1 MVRTTNN
8 VYLICSFAAIG
19 GGLFGF
25 DISSMSGVLGTE
37 AYKRYFGNPTSYR
50 QGGITCAMPA
60 GSLIGALSSS
70 YIADRYSRRASIQ
83 IASLFWIVG
92 SIIQCASVDIG
103 MLVVGRVIAGL
114 CVGIA
119 SSICPVYQA
128 EIAPKEIR
136 GRVVSL
142 QQWAITWGIL
152 IQYFIQYGA
161 AQVGG
166 GPNNPSQPTSA
177 FRIPWG
183 IQIIPAVIL
192 FFGMWFLPRSPR
204 WLASKDRWEEAIRV
218 MADLHGGGDV
228 NHPKVLAEYQEIEE
242 ALRFEREEAIN
253 SYRQLAAPRMFKR
266 VILGMSIQMWS
277 QLCGMNVMMYYVVYI
292 MEGANIAS
300 PLLTASIQYIL
311 NVALTLPAIVYLD
324 RFGRRP
330 AMLIGSFLMMTFL
343 FIAGGLQAGYG
354 QANTAATKNSTNSDV
369 TWIVLNKQPVSKAIV
384 GMTYLFVCA
393 FATTWGPTSW
403 TYPAEIFPSKIR
415 AKAVSLA
422 TASNWFW
429 NCVLAFAVPPLLTN
443 INWKMYMIFA
453 TFNGLAF
460 IHMFL
465 TAPETKGKTLE
476 EMDEVFDSG
485 VPAWKGVPK
494 GSRLDQLQRDIEA
507 GNLKI
512 AAPIGGQAQ
521 VQRDEK
527 KSVVREETTEA
538 EGKEE

>member
-1 MVRTTNN
+1 MYQASN
-8 VYLICSFAAIG
+8 VYFICAFAAIG

-25 DISSMSGVLGTE
+25 DISSMSGVLGTD
-37 AYKRYFGNPTSYR
+37 AYKRYFGGPKSYR
-50 QGGITCAMPA
+50 QGGITCAMPF
-60 GSLIGALSSS
+60 GSLVGALSSS
-70 YIADRYSRRASIQ
+70 FIADKYSRRASIQ
-83 IASLFWIVG
+83 IASIFWIVG

-103 MLVVGRVIAGL
+103 MLVVGRVVAGV

-161 AQVGG
+161 SWVDG
-166 GPNNPSQPTSA
+166 GPNNPGQSTAA

-192 FFGMWFLPRSPR
+192 FFGMYYLPRSPR
-204 WLASKDRWEEAIRV
+204 WLASKDRWEEAIQV
-218 MADLHGGGDV
+218 MAALHGGGDV

-242 ALRFEREEAIN
+242 ALRFEREEAIS
-253 SYRQLAAPRMFKR
+253 SYKQLTEPRMLKR
-266 VILGMSIQMWS
+266 VLLGMSIQMWS

-300 PLLTASIQYIL
+300 PLLAASVQYVL

-330 AMLIGSFLMMTFL
+330 SMLIGSFLMMSLL
-343 FIAGGLQAGYG
+343 FVVGALQKSYG
-354 QANTAATKNSTNSDV
+354 VPNKGALITSKNSDIS
-369 TWIVLNKQPVSKAIV
+369 WIINNNQPVSKAIV
-384 GMTYLFVCA
+384 AMTYLFVCT

-403 TYPAEIFPSKIR
+403 TYPSEIFPTKIR

-429 NCVLAFAVPPLLTN
+429 NCILAFAVPPLLWN

-453 TFNGLAF
+453 TFNGAAF

-476 EMDEVFDSG
+476 EMDDVFDSG
-485 VPAWKGVPK
+485 RPAWEAVPK
-494 GSRLDQLQRDIEA
+494 GSRLDQLQKDIEA
-507 GNLKI
+507 GNVKI
-512 AAPIGGQAQ
+512 AGPLGRPRTAGTEAT
-521 VQRDEK
+521 DEK
-527 KSVVREETTEA
+527 TVHVGEA
-538 EGKEE
+538 APGTV